1 MFRPLGKQSGR
12 TIAVA
17 DVGNGSVAVGI
28 VRIGAYGNARV
39 LISERATLPAGERS
53 SEASI
58 SGTISLLGETAQK
71 VLAKY
76 GESARDK
83 RHVGS
88 AYAIIH
94 SPWTRSKTV
103 RAETQ
108 LKGETKIE
116 KNMLDSLAR
125 QALETDTEYDH
136 GKILEAGI
144 IRVELNGYPT
154 LKPVGKHAHHIAV
167 SALLSECEPKIREGV
182 AGALARVF
190 ACPPP
195 TLRSD
200 TRALLS
206 VTRESVSLPKE
217 SLIVNMT
224 YEATNTIVVRK
235 GIITETALVLEGGS
249 SIVRRIGGQMLPE
262 ETMTRIRLLAL
273 DQCEAEACE
282 ATKAAIANAE
292 PEIVKAFGE
301 RLGRLS
307 AARRLPNRLLLL
319 AHGDLSPWLVRFFS
333 RIDFAQFTVTT
344 RPFSPAP
351 LSMDTLKGLVAFE
364 KDVVPD
370 VPLGIG
376 SALVNMEE
384 HAG

>member
-1 MFRPLGKQSGR
+1 MFRPLGKQSGD

-28 VRIGAYGNARV
+28 VRIEAHGNARV

-76 GESARDK
+76 GESAKDR
-83 RHVGS
+83 RHVAS

-103 RAETQ
+103 RAVTQ
-108 LKGETKIE
+108 LKEETKIE

-154 LKPVGKHAHHIAV
+154 LKPVGKHAHHFAA
-167 SALLSECEPKIREGV
+167 SALLSECEPRIREGV
-182 AGALARVF
+182 AEALARVF

-206 VTRESVSLPKE
+206 VIRESSALPKE

-224 YEATNTIVVRK
+224 YEATNTLVVRK
-235 GIITETALVLEGGS
+235 GVVTETALVAEGS
-249 SIVRRIGGQMLPE
+249 ASIVRRIGGEKMPE
-262 ETMTRIRLLAL
+262 ETMTLIRLLAL

-282 ATKAAIANAE
+282 STRAAIAKAE
-292 PEIVKAFGE
+292 PEIVKAFGDMF
-301 RLGRLS
+301 GRLS
-307 AARRLPNRLLLL
+307 ASRRLPNRFLLL
-319 AHGDLSPWLVRFFS
+319 AHEDLSPWLVRFFS

-351 LSMDTLKGLVAFE
+351 LSMDTLKDLVAFE
-364 KDVVPD
+364 KDVAPD
-370 VPLGIG
+370 VPLGIAA
-376 SALVNMEE
+376 ALVPLEV
-384 HAG
+384 ARS